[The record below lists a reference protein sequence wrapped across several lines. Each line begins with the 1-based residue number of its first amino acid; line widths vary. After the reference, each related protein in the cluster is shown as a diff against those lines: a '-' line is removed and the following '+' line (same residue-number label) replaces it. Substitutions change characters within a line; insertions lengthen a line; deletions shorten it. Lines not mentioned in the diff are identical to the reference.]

1 MKQLIRILSYKK
13 VKTDNIYNIV
23 KSEEIVFAEINEN
36 DGRAFVLGGKYNGK
50 YLEKFDKDYQNFDFT
65 YDIINT
71 KLIELERHIQSDD
84 ELIKEA
90 TALYGEH
97 HFYVDEVEDS
107 VGLRVCTD
115 KSVIE
120 AFKRFQNPSVAN
132 ELGALIEGMKNNGL
146 EGFTISPELTSKLLG
161 KTNSLEQQDTNQY
174 KSILD
179 YDIKGKYQKLKEIVV
194 GQDKQLKILL
204 ANLIKNMSISY
215 SNLTDQE
222 VKNLKSKI
230 LLIGGTGTGKTLM
243 IENIAKMLDVPF
255 IIADAKRY
263 TSNGYIGEDV
273 ENMLVDLYRTS
284 DNNPEKFKHGII
296 FIDEVDKL
304 CNIKDEKSHVATTD
318 VQESLLKIIEGTK
331 LTKTIQKGFS
341 TETLVLDTSR
351 ITFVL
356 AGAFNDLSN
365 DNNYDNDETLIK
377 AGMIPEL
384 VGRLNT
390 KVITNKPTKEQLK
403 EALLNSKYSYLNLLK
418 EYFEIYGIEVE
429 ITESFINEIVDRA
442 YELDQGYRSLAK
454 IINIIVDEQLFDIY
468 AGDKK
473 KLTLE
478 N

>member
-1 MKQLIRILSYKK
+1 MKQIIRILSYKK
-13 VKTDNIYNIV
+13 VKTDKVYDIV
-23 KSEEIVFAEINEN
+23 KAEDIVFAEVNES
-36 DGRAFVLGGKYNGK
+36 DGRAFILSGKYNGK
-50 YLEKFDKDYQNFDFT
+50 YIERFDKDYQNFDYT

-71 KLIELERHIQSDD
+71 KLIEFERNIQNEE
-84 ELIKEA
+84 ELLKEA
-90 TALYGEH
+90 ISLYSGH
-97 HFYVDEVEDS
+97 HFYVDEVGETL
-107 VGLRVCTD
+107 GLRVCID
-115 KSVIE
+115 KTIIE
-120 AFKRFQNPSVAN
+120 AFKQFQNPSIAN
-132 ELGALIEGMKNNGL
+132 ELGALIEDMKNSGS
-146 EGFTISPELTSKLLG
+146 EGFTIPPELTSKLLG
-161 KTNSLEQQDTNQY
+161 KTDTLEQQDVNQY
-174 KSILD
+174 KSILE
-179 YDIKGKYQKLKEIVV
+179 YDIKGKYKKLKEIVV

-204 ANLIKNMSISY
+204 ANLIKNMSLSY
-215 SNLTDQE
+215 STLNDQE

-243 IENIAKMLDVPF
+243 IENIAEMLEVPF

-273 ENMLVDLYRTS
+273 ENMLVDLYRAS
-284 DNNPEKFKHGII
+284 NNNPEKFKHGII

-304 CNIKDEKSHVATTD
+304 CNVKDEKSHVATTD
-318 VQESLLKIIEGTK
+318 VQEALLKIIEGSKITK
-331 LTKTIQKGFS
+331 IIQKGFS

-365 DNNYDNDETLIK
+365 EENYDNDETLIK

-429 ITESFINEIVDRA
+429 ISESFIDEIVTRA
-442 YELDQGYRSLAK
+442 YDLDQGYRSLAK

-468 AGDKK
+468 AGDIK
-473 KLTLE
+473 KLTLD